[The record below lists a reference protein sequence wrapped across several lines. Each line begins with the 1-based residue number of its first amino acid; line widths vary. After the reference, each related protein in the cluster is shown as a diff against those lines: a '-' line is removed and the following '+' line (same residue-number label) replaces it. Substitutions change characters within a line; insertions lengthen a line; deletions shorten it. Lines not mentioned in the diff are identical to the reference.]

1 MYPILGR
8 YGPFFFYS
16 YTAVLG
22 TALLL
27 ALALVRAPARR
38 SFGDHW
44 WHGVTLALLAGLV
57 AGRAGFVASHL
68 DYFRVHA
75 EESWQ
80 LWQGGLSY
88 HTALAAGLIALLLWC
103 RRHGCSFYSLAA
115 LLAPAALLWAAA
127 GWFAC
132 WLEGCAYG
140 REAPLGW
147 TAAGLPDEFGVY
159 AIRYQSQLL
168 GVALTLLLALL
179 IWRLRPRLPA
189 GPYFW
194 LALALA
200 SSSRALV
207 SLWRGDPAPELAGWR
222 LDTVLDGLLA
232 AGAGGLFIA
241 MSALR
246 RSWRSVEV
254 VNVSESRSGPD
265 EPAPRRRRRQP

>member
-22 TALLL
+22 SVLLL

-38 SFGDHW
+38 SFGHHW
-44 WHGVTLALLAGLV
+44 WHGVTLALLAGLI

-75 EESWQ
+75 DESWQ

-88 HTALAAGLIALLLWC
+88 HTALAAGLITLLLWC
-103 RRHGCSFYSLAA
+103 RRHGFSFYRLAA
-115 LLAPAALLWAAA
+115 LLAPAALLWGAA
-127 GWFAC
+127 GWAAC

-147 TAAGLPDEFGVY
+147 LAADLPDEFGVY
-159 AIRYQSQLL
+159 AVRYHTQLL
-168 GVALTLLLALL
+168 GVALTLLAALL
-179 IWRLRPRLPA
+179 VWRLRPRLPA
-189 GPYFW
+189 SSLFW

-200 SSSRALV
+200 SGSRALV
-207 SLWRGDPAPELAGWR
+207 SLWRGDPTPEIAGWR
-222 LDTVLDGLLA
+222 LDTIVDGLLA
-232 AGAGGLFIA
+232 ASGGLVIG
-241 MSALR
+241 MSALLR
-246 RSWRSVEV
+246 RTVRSVEV
-254 VNVSESRSGPD
+254 QNESESWSGPA
-265 EPAPRRRRRQP
+265 EPSPRRRLR